1 MSEKILNT
9 RIQLKGDSFK
19 NWTKYNPVLK
29 LNELAVVR
37 IDSDD
42 TTPLGSGISGIY
54 FKVGDGSKTF
64 SQLGFSGGIDGRVIA
79 EAISK
84 ETLVATITDT
94 ITHAGIAT
102 DKTVQ
107 ALAGKVTTV
116 EGKITT
122 LEGLVGTKAVAT
134 QIAEAIEALKLS
146 DTYDAKGAANQA
158 LTDAKSYTDTE
169 VEAAKPSIYTGTNF
183 DTVVAG
189 IDAVKKG
196 DVVVISTTLAEGKVE
211 KSAYQYDGTQWVACD
226 GMVDADKVILKEDI
240 TMAGNYTTV
249 GNLTKTQSGT
259 ATFATAGKS
268 VAEAFTEIFSK
279 RLQPSI
285 TGNPAVS
292 LTFSKAGSYEVGTEV
307 TPSYSAT
314 LSAGSY
320 TYGPATG
327 ITATSWEVTDT
338 KSNSATTAT
347 GSFDK
352 FTVGDGENYTITAKA
367 THGAGAIAKDNLG
380 SDSNPVVQIAAGNKS
395 KTSSAVTGY
404 RSFFYG
410 VLDTSTAEAPLTSA
424 IVRGMTNGGAYN
436 SSKTFTINANATAKR
451 IVIAVPSAST
461 RSGLS
466 SVILTSAMNT
476 PVTGSYVKTAA
487 AVQVEGVNGYTAVDY
502 DVWVYEPAAID
513 AGEVHKVTLG

>member
-1 MSEKILNT
+1 MANIMFKRGLRAKLPVTAVDGTFYLTTDANDLGLYVGIGTEMKRIGDYNVVASISDLPTNANEKALFYCEAENVLA
-9 RIQLKGDSFK
+9 RWNGSAWIQINKQLTAEEMKTALG
-19 NWTKYNPVLK
+19 
-29 LNELAVVR
+29 
-37 IDSDD
+37 
-42 TTPLGSGISGIY
+42 LGSAAY
-54 FKVGDGSKTF
+54 KN
-64 SQLGFSGGIDGRVIA
+64 
-79 EAISK
+79 
-84 ETLVATITDT
+84 ETDF
-94 ITHAGIAT
+94 
-102 DKTVQ
+102 
-107 ALAGKVTTV
+107 
-116 EGKITT
+116 
-122 LEGLVGTKAVAT
+122 
-134 QIAEAIEALKLS
+134 
-146 DTYDAKGAANQA
+146 DAAGAANTA
-158 LTDAKSYTDTE
+158 LTDAKSYTDQE
-169 VEAAKPSIYTGTNF
+169 VAAAQPSVYTGSDF
-183 DTVVAG
+183 DTVVGG
-189 IDAVKKG
+189 IADLKKN
-196 DVVVISTTLAEGKVE
+196 DVVVISTTLATGKVE

-226 GMVDADKVILKEDI
+226 GMVDADKVILTEDI
-240 TMAGNYTTV
+240 TMAGNYTAV

-292 LTFSKAGSYEVGTEV
+292 LTFSEAGSYEVGTEV
-307 TPSYSAT
+307 TPSYSAS

-338 KSNSATTAT
+338 KSNSATTAS

-367 THGAGAIAKDNLG
+367 THGAGAVAKDNLG
-380 SDSNPVVQIAAGNKS
+380 SDSNPVVQIAAGDKS

-424 IVRGMTNGGAYN
+424 IVRGMTNGKAYN

-461 RSGLS
+461 RAGLS

-476 PVTGSYVKTAA
+476 PVTGSYIKTAA